1 MKTIVIAILILMGI
15 FFVFGELSEHWFIF
29 HLDGAYIVDP
39 FINAIVFCV
48 VAGALILMGFLLA
61 VSLIGALILGLG
73 AALFGVF
80 FIGLSLFWPV
90 LFIALILYLV
100 AGGGKQAA
108 S

>member
-1 MKTIVIAILILMGI
+1 MKTIVIAILLLTGI
-15 FFVFGELSEHWFIF
+15 FYVCGELSEHWFVF
-29 HLDGAYIVDP
+29 HLDGVNFVDP
-39 FINAIVFCV
+39 LVNAIVFCA
-48 VAGALILMGFLLA
+48 VAGVLILLGFLLA

-73 AALFGVF
+73 ATLFGVF

-90 LFIALILYLV
+90 IFVVLIIYLV